1 MSLKETK
8 EHLLELLGDADNKV
22 IALSGKWGTGKTHLW
37 GEVMKESK
45 DDRVSGALYVSLFGL
60 SGVDQVKRKLI
71 ESVAPG
77 VEAHPK
83 LWEAAKQA
91 VTSGLKA
98 LEGFH
103 KGFAAL
109 SDLNLLLLAPMML
122 REKVI
127 VIDDIERKHERL
139 GIDEILG
146 FIDEYTQRHKARFVL
161 VLNSDQLAKR
171 EVWDTLREKVI
182 DQELKLLTTPEEAF
196 GIAVALFPSRQA
208 EAIKRASVT
217 CGLTNIRILG
227 KVIKAANR
235 ILGDRALEDALLARV
250 APSIVLFA
258 SIHYKG
264 LEDGPDFQF
273 ALSIGLPS
281 DWGNFVKDKNKA
293 PTDEE
298 KRRAK
303 WRLLMNELGIHG
315 CDEFEALVVEFL
327 ESGLFDASKLTPII
341 DRYVGEKQNFEA
353 RQKANQFLFK
363 EFWDHRLVDAQLLEL
378 AAELP
383 GIANLLDPYV
393 CSELDIALAGIPG
406 GVGIGQAIIDG
417 WIAAF
422 KGQKHER
429 INDENP
435 FNRPLHQA
443 IAAEFAAVNAQAQA
457 RTTVLDACM
466 HLMENGGWGTMQE
479 VALKRATATDFASA
493 IKTMEIE
500 NLRKFMRRMIEM
512 RLQRM
517 TYDQHFGTATER
529 FVEACRAIAN
539 DPACSRLAG
548 LIKRLFAGTA
558 LASELMPQQ
567 APAASVAARATSA
580 EASAA
585 AQHNAPLAVS
595 PTP

>member
-1 MSLKETK
+1 MLELTGDFIAGWNMSLKETK
-8 EHLLELLGDADNKV
+8 EHLLELLGDAENKV

-45 DDRVSGALYVSLFGL
+45 DEIVNGALYVSLFGL
-60 SGVDQVKRKLI
+60 SGIDQVKRKLI

-77 VEAHPK
+77 AEAHPK
-83 LWEAAKQA
+83 IWETAKQA
-91 VTSGLKA
+91 VSSGIKV

-109 SDLNLLLLAPMML
+109 SDLNLLLLAPVML

-127 VIDDIERKHERL
+127 VIDDIERKHEKL

-196 GIAVALFPSRQA
+196 SIALGLLPSRHA
-208 EAIKRASVT
+208 EAIKRASVA
-217 CGLTNIRILG
+217 CGLTNIRIIG

-235 ILGDRALEDALLARV
+235 ILGDRALENALLARV
-250 APSIVLFA
+250 VPSIVLFA
-258 SIHYKG
+258 AIHYKG

-273 ALSIGLPS
+273 ALSIGSSS
-281 DWGNFVKDKNKA
+281 DWGDFVKDGNKE
-293 PTDEE
+293 PTEE
-298 KRRAK
+298 ENRRAK

-341 DRYVGEKQNFEA
+341 DRYVAEKQSVEA
-353 RQKANQFLFK
+353 REKTNQFLFK
-363 EFWDHRLVDAQLLEL
+363 VYWDHFLSEAQLLEL
-378 AAELP
+378 ASELP
-383 GIANLLDPYV
+383 AIAGLLDPYMA
-393 CSELDIALAGIPG
+393 SELEMALADIPG
-406 GVGIGQAIIDG
+406 GAAIGEAIVDG

-422 KGQKHER
+422 KAQQHER
-429 INDENP
+429 VDEDNP
-435 FNRPLHQA
+435 FNRPLHNS
-443 IAAEFAAVNAQAQA
+443 IKAEFAAINAQAQA

-466 HLMENGGWGTMQE
+466 HVIENGGWGTMQE
-479 VALKRATATDFASA
+479 VTLKSATAADFESA
-493 IKTMEIE
+493 IRNMEIE
-500 NLRKFMRRMIEM
+500 KLRRFMRRMIEM
-512 RLQRM
+512 HLQRQN
-517 TYDQHFGTATER
+517 YDTHFGTATER
-529 FVEACRAIAN
+529 FVEACRTIAN
-539 DPACSRLAG
+539 DPDSGRLAG

-558 LASELMPQQ
+558 LASALALQPPQ
-567 APAASVAARATSA
+567 ATPAAVA
-580 EASAA
+580 
-585 AQHNAPLAVS
+585 
-595 PTP
+595 